1 MGEFRGLVLAWF
13 SLRFIAKCII
23 HPVDAHKERTFMH
36 GIVDKNGKFTIS
48 YLFRRLREKP
58 ETCAS
63 GCFLRCVKSRVEL
76 FAKKATDVNTSFFS
90 TEMRPEAT
98 VKTHFKSH
106 VILFASVSLM
116 MG

>member
-1 MGEFRGLVLAWF
+1 
-13 SLRFIAKCII
+13 
-23 HPVDAHKERTFMH
+23 MH

-76 FAKKATDVNTSFFS
+76 FAKKGYRRKYLLFFNGNETGSHSEDTFQITCYSFCFSFTDDGVNRMFF
-90 TEMRPEAT
+90 
-98 VKTHFKSH
+98 
-106 VILFASVSLM
+106 
-116 MG
+116 